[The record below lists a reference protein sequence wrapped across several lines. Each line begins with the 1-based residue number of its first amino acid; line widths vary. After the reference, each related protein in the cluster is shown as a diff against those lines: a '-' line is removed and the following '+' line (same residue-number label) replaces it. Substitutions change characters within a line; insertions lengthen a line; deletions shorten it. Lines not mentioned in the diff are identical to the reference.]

1 MILLIST
8 FAPNLNIG
16 FTVMLSV
23 KNIKFLYY
31 LLAIFLF
38 SSCLRYKRV
47 PYYKDISQKVDSV
60 AAISNYKPMLIQK
73 NDLLGIYV
81 SSLSQ
86 EASALFNYNLMGIPG
101 VTTSTSPVTGFL
113 VNDAGEIQLPFLGKL
128 RVEGMSTA
136 NLQDSIQKQLGAFLK
151 EPVVNVR
158 VLNFKITVLG
168 DVMRPGQFNIQS
180 ERININD
187 ALSLAGDMNITARR
201 DNILL
206 IREEAG
212 QRKYVRLDIN
222 TKELINSPYYYLHSN
237 DVLYIQPGKVKYDVE
252 GNTYRNL
259 SLLLSTISVMSVILL
274 R

>member
-1 MILLIST
+1 
-8 FAPNLNIG
+8 
-16 FTVMLSV
+16 
-23 KNIKFLYY
+23 
-31 LLAIFLF
+31 
-38 SSCLRYKRV
+38 V
-47 PYYKDISQKVDSV
+47 PYYKDVSQKADSV
-60 AAISNYKPMLIQK
+60 AVISNYKPMLIQK

-158 VLNFKITVLG
+158 VLNFKISVLG
-168 DVMRPGQFNIQS
+168 DVMRPGQYPIQN
-180 ERININD
+180 ERISIND
-187 ALSLAGDMNITARR
+187 ALALAGDMTITARR

-206 IREEAG
+206 VREEAG
-212 QRKYVRLDIN
+212 ERKYIRLDIN
-222 TKELINSPYYYLHSN
+222 TKELINSPYYYLHNN

>member
-1 MILLIST
+1 
-8 FAPNLNIG
+8 
-16 FTVMLSV
+16 
-23 KNIKFLYY
+23 
-31 LLAIFLF
+31 
-38 SSCLRYKRV
+38 
-47 PYYKDISQKVDSV
+47 
-60 AAISNYKPMLIQK
+60 MLIQK

-158 VLNFKITVLG
+158 VLNFKISVLG
-168 DVMRPGQFNIQS
+168 DVMRPGQYPIQN
-180 ERININD
+180 ERISIND
-187 ALSLAGDMNITARR
+187 ALALAGDMTITARR

-206 IREEAG
+206 VREEAG
-212 QRKYVRLDIN
+212 ERKYIRLDIN
-222 TKELINSPYYYLHSN
+222 TKELINSPYYYLHNN